1 MKNYDVMID
10 GKNFFHQP
18 VKSDIRTYDNI
29 WKITKGEGD
38 DYTNGCFLDYDYL
51 KEHYKMIAIDL
62 NDQQALDSDQ
72 KPIQPINY
80 TTNLEEKATI
90 FSIIKEAKETVLDFS
105 QRTIKVF

>member
-1 MKNYDVMID
+1 
-10 GKNFFHQP
+10 
-18 VKSDIRTYDNI
+18 
-29 WKITKGEGD
+29 
-38 DYTNGCFLDYDYL
+38 
-51 KEHYKMIAIDL
+51 MIAIDL